1 MRREGEGRLEIRV
14 VEEDF
19 YEDRK
24 PLVFVVE
31 GSRLV
36 VRDGGGRVRFSNE
49 DSNRLDEKKRI
60 KENK

>member
-1 MRREGEGRLEIRV
+1 MLVGRSEVKTGEESGVRREGEGRLEIRI

-31 GSRLV
+31 SSRLFF
-36 VRDGGGRVRFSNE
+36 RYDGRQKS
-49 DSNRLDEKKRI
+49 
-60 KENK
+60 